1 MRLLTC
7 AGGTG
12 GGVYPALAV
21 LQEMKNNLADISDTE
36 KRSSSALV
44 PKSVNMQNRVL
55 WVGSVG
61 GMEKELVERSG
72 IPFKSIPAAGL
83 HGVGWRALPGNLLH
97 MVRGYRQAKRI
108 LDEFQP
114 DTLFFTGGYIAAPVA
129 LAGRNIPSLLF
140 VPDIEPGLA
149 LKMVARFA
157 NRVALSTE
165 ESRQYFPHRKGI
177 VVTGYPTRKDLQKW
191 DLATARRL
199 FDLSSELPV
208 LLVFGGSKG
217 ARSINRALLL
227 ALPELLQEMQVVHI
241 SGDLDWPEIDKA
253 REELPT
259 RTAYSERYKVFPY
272 LHDEMGA
279 AFTVAD
285 LVVSRAGASVLGEFP
300 IFGLPA
306 ILVPYPYAW
315 RYQQLNAQYLAQR
328 GAAVIINDAD
338 LPVKLLTEVKKLIH
352 DKDRLEKM
360 SIAMHAFA
368 RLDGARAIANI
379 LKEMAISSNGER
391 KS

>member
-1 MRLLTC
+1 
-7 AGGTG
+7 
-12 GGVYPALAV
+12 VYPALAV
-21 LQEMKNNLADISDTE
+21 LQEMRNNLAELSDT
-36 KRSSSALV
+36 KIRSETATV
-44 PKSVNMQNRVL
+44 TKSINVHNQIL
-55 WVGSVG
+55 WVGSTG
-61 GMEKELVERSG
+61 GMEKDLVERSG

-83 HGVGWRALPGNLLH
+83 HGVGWRALPGNLRQ
-97 MVRGYRQAKRI
+97 MVRGYQQAKRI

-114 DTLFFTGGYIAAPVA
+114 DTLFLTGGYIAAPVA
-129 LAGRNIPSLLF
+129 LAGRKIPSLLF

-157 NRVALSTE
+157 NRIALSTE
-165 ESRQYFPHRKGI
+165 ESCRYFPRRKGI

-191 DLATARRL
+191 DIASARRL

-217 ARSINRALLL
+217 ARSINRALLF

-253 REELPT
+253 RKELPI
-259 RTAYSERYKVFPY
+259 RTAYSDRYKAFPY

-300 IFGLPA
+300 LFGLPA

-315 RYQQLNAQYLAQR
+315 RYQQLNAQYLARR
-328 GAAVIINDAD
+328 GAALIINDTD
-338 LPVKLLTEVKKLIH
+338 LQKKLSTEVKNLVR
-352 DKDRLEKM
+352 DQDRLERM
-360 SIAMHAFA
+360 RIAMQSLAQLNAA
-368 RLDGARAIANI
+368 REIATI
-379 LKEMAISSNGER
+379 LQEMAISSNGER
-391 KS
+391 KSQ